1 MCVIKKIFGYNS
13 RGNSI
18 LREELVELSIVI
30 SDKELLFL
38 KRMTLE
44 LNSLQRK
51 ENSFEE
57 AVHECIRMAMYEEN
71 EEKDS

>member
-1 MCVIKKIFGYNS
+1 M
-13 RGNSI
+13 
-18 LREELVELSIVI
+18 ELSIVI

-44 LNSLQRK
+44 LNSLQHK
-51 ENSFEE
+51 ENSLEE

-71 EEKDS
+71 EESVN